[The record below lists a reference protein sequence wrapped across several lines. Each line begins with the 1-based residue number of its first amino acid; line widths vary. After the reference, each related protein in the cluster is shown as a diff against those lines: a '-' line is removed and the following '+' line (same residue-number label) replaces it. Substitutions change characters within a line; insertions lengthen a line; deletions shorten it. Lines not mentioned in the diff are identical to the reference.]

1 MEPIV
6 YGLEEKH
13 GNNIDFVYID
23 REDPANAEIVAK
35 YGINTQPI
43 FILLDGDGNE
53 VQTWFGV
60 VTPEQFES
68 AFETVVN

>member
-13 GNNIDFVYID
+13 GDSIDFVYID

-60 VTPEQFES
+60 VTPEQFEA
-68 AFETVVN
+68 AFEIVVN

>member
-6 YGLEEKH
+6 YGLEDQYSDK
-13 GNNIDFVYID
+13 IDFLYVD
-23 REDPANAEIVAK
+23 REDPANAEIVSK

-60 VTPEQFES
+60 VSPEQFET
-68 AFETVVN
+68 AFAKVMN